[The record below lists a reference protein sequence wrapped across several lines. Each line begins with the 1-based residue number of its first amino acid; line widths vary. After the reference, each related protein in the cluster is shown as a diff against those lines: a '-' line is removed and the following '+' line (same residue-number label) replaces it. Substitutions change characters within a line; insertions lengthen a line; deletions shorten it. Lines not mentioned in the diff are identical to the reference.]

1 MPHFFSCSFCSED
14 RFFLIALFSFV
25 VLFCLPLV
33 DLVDITNSSLDKK
46 SDSLLR
52 GANGF
57 RSLFSNTGCL
67 RFTTGCPRS
76 ARWGFSP
83 AYWFFGLADRITFLL
98 GIDFF
103 NLQFHFLLFFCRGC
117 TSPAAIS
124 PHRDSVSAFFADWDF
139 CFFLHFFEK
148 NLKIWSKR

>member
-1 MPHFFSCSFCSED
+1 MPHFFSCSFWRED
-14 RFFLIALFSFV
+14 RFFLMVLFSFV

-57 RSLFSNTGCL
+57 RVDSSTPLCL
-67 RFTTGCPRS
+67 RFTTCCPRS
-76 ARWGFSP
+76 ARRGFSP

-98 GIDFF
+98 GIDLFD
-103 NLQFHFLLFFCRGC
+103 LQFHLFFFFCRCC
-117 TSPAAIS
+117 TSPATLSSDRDAI
-124 PHRDSVSAFFADWDF
+124 SAFFADGYF
-139 CFFLHFFEK
+139 RFFLHFF
-148 NLKIWSKR
+148 

>member
-1 MPHFFSCSFCSED
+1 MPHFFSWSFWRED
-14 RFFLIALFSFV
+14 RFFLMALFSFV

-46 SDSLLR
+46 SDSLFR

-57 RSLFSNTGCL
+57 RADSSTPLCL

-76 ARWGFSP
+76 ARRGF
-83 AYWFFGLADRITFLL
+83 WLFLL
-98 GIDFF
+98 GVDLLY
-103 NLQFHFLLFFCRGC
+103 LQFHFLFFFSRSG
-117 TSPAAIS
+117 TSPATLS
-124 PHRDSVSAFFADWDF
+124 SDRDSVSAFFADGYF

-148 NLKIWSKR
+148 NLKTWLLKRNQSIRHDSH